1 MSCVRVLLKNQS
13 LPLITYDIID
23 TDPEG
28 EKAVVTAPLRTGG
41 LGCEIL
47 VKERDLV
54 HDRPLDAFSTMFCR
68 MNTLSSHKTVGKYG
82 VTSFESIV
90 APP

>member
-28 EKAVVTAPLRTGG
+28 EKAVVAAPLSTGG

-54 HDRPLDAFSTMFCR
+54 HDRPIGRF
-68 MNTLSSHKTVGKYG
+68 
-82 VTSFESIV
+82 
-90 APP
+90 

>member
-1 MSCVRVLLKNQS
+1 MLDKVCGISEIRMVPRSKSFPMSCVRVLLKNQRI
-13 LPLITYDIID
+13 PLITYDIID

-28 EKAVVTAPLRTGG
+28 KKAVVTAPLSTGG

-54 HDRPLDAFSTMFCR
+54 HDRPIGRF
-68 MNTLSSHKTVGKYG
+68 
-82 VTSFESIV
+82 
-90 APP
+90 